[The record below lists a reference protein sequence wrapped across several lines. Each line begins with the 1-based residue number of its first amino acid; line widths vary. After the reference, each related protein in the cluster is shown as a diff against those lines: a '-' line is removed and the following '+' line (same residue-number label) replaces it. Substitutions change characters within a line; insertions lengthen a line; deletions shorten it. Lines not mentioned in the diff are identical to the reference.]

1 MQLLVSVRNEAEA
14 EIVARYPIDR
24 LDLKEPRLG
33 SLGATSSDI
42 WQRVVSRW
50 HQQFGVSVAL
60 GELIDNP
67 DPAAIPHQTDS
78 IKVGLAGCSGLPDW
92 PERLQLLYRA
102 APECVSRVAVFYADQ
117 QLAGCP
123 LLDELLEVAED
134 LACATVLVD
143 TFGKSH
149 GSVFTHCNEQQLI
162 DMRNAIHK
170 IGCQFALAGSIQHDD
185 LPLVKTIRPDI
196 LAVRNAICQRDRTGD
211 ICQQRLS
218 TLISSLPKPQAF
230 PVRG

>member
-1 MQLLVSVRNEAEA
+1 MQLLVSVRNETEA

-24 LDLKEPRLG
+24 IDLKEPRHG

-42 WQRVVSRW
+42 WQSVVLRW

-67 DPAAIPHQTDS
+67 DPTAIPHQTDS

-117 QLAGCP
+117 QSAGCP
-123 LLDELLEVAED
+123 LFDELLEVAED
-134 LACATVLVD
+134 LECATILVD
-143 TFGKSH
+143 TFAKSD
-149 GSVFTHCNEQQLI
+149 GSVFVYCSEQQLI
-162 DMRNAIHK
+162 DMRNAVHK

-196 LAVRNAICQRDRTGD
+196 LAVRSAICQRDRTGK

-218 TLISSLPKPQAF
+218 TLITSLQESQVF
-230 PVRG
+230 PARG